1 MASPTVDIATGI
13 TVVFGTTGFSMEI
26 MDVGGPS
33 YARDPV
39 EITHQLTVKAK
50 EFTPA
55 DLYDGGE
62 FTFSV
67 HYNPD
72 SAIPV
77 DEVPETITVTWP
89 AGATVVFTG
98 FMTGFDPTGPLNDK
112 MTADAT
118 LKVSGE
124 PAITPPV

>member
-13 TVVFGTTGFSMEI
+13 TIVFGTTAFSMEI
-26 MDVGGPS
+26 LDVSGPS

-39 EITHQLTVKAK
+39 EVTHQGSVDAK

-62 FTFSV
+62 VSFNV

-77 DEVPETITVTWP
+77 DEPAEEITITWP

-98 FMTGFDPTGPLNDK
+98 FMTAFEPTGPLNDK
-112 MTADAT
+112 MTADIT
-118 LKVSGE
+118 LKVDGV
-124 PAITPPV
+124 PAITPAA